1 MTLEQRISDLA
12 SAIGADV
19 KSLQTA
25 IASLGG
31 GGNGA
36 GVPVYV
42 QQTDPAVASPY
53 IWFKTDGDGNVVDI
67 LKG

>member
-1 MTLEQRISDLA
+1 MTLETRISDLA

-19 KSLQTA
+19 KALQA
-25 IASLGG
+25 AVASLGG
-31 GGNGA
+31 GGGA

-42 QQTDPAVASPY
+42 QQDDPAVASPY
-53 IWFKTDGDGNVVDI
+53 VWFKTDAGGVVIDI